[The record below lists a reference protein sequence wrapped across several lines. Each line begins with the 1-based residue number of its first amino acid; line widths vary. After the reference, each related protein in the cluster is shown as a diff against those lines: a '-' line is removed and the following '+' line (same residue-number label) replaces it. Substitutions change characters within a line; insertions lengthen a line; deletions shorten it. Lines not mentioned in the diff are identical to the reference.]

1 MKIVIICEE
10 SGIVREAFRRRGHD
24 VISVDWLP
32 SRQPGPHHQ
41 GDAIEFLAKHGREF
55 DMMIAHPFCTY
66 TSVSGNAHYANTY
79 YRKYGIA
86 FAEVIWHQPIEKKCL
101 EHPVSVLTTL
111 SDIEVTPQYIQPNQF
126 GHDASKN
133 TALYLRGLPPLIGTK
148 VIPASHPGKDG
159 KLVWANQTPSG
170 QNKLGPSA
178 DRKRL
183 RSETYS
189 GIADAMAA
197 QWGNE

>member
-10 SGIVREAFRRRGHD
+10 SGIIREAFRAR
-24 VISVDWLP
+24 
-32 SRQPGPHHQ
+32 
-41 GDAIEFLAKHGREF
+41 
-55 DMMIAHPFCTY
+55 
-66 TSVSGNAHYANTY
+66 
-79 YRKYGIA
+79 
-86 FAEVIWHQPIEKKCL
+86 
-101 EHPVSVLTTL
+101 
-111 SDIEVTPQYIQPNQF
+111 

-133 TALYLRGLPPLIGTK
+133 TALYLKGLPPLIGTK
-148 VIPASHPGKDG
+148 FIPASHPGKNG

-189 GIADAMAA
+189 GIADAMGE
-197 QWGNE
+197 QWG